1 MRLLTSCLALSVL
14 LAGCTV
20 NGLPMVG
27 GGPAE
32 KEGVVGSTSILGTVG
47 KGASV
52 IAAGGANVIAAG
64 GANAAAGA
72 SAGVVAAGGANAVA
86 PERAPVA
93 AAPVISA
100 GGGNLIASSSV
111 QVIAAGGMNLMSPGG
126 DFTPSTSNGPN
137 APATDT
143 GGAGT
148 PAPGTVKGVVKGP
161 GALIAQSDTAVP
173 VGNVYVG
180 VYDAAGKR
188 LGDAVQANDK
198 GEFTLTGVA
207 SYRLLFLRCQFTY
220 NGREYYLSTPFRL
233 EGAEGQADL
242 TPFSTVAEARFFTKA
257 VTAPPDDAFGEAY
270 LDAFWKA
277 TDGLHPKVPANALW
291 ASASVD
297 DRAAAYDSLARL
309 NAELF
314 KNDIVAVFDKTWTT
328 NPAGPEA
335 RTGAGGTG
343 TLEEK

>member
-14 LAGCTV
+14 LAGCTT
-20 NGLPMVG
+20 NGLPVIG
-27 GGPAE
+27 GNPAE
-32 KEGVVGSTSILGTVG
+32 REGVVGTTSILGTVG

-100 GGGNLIASSSV
+100 GGGNLIATSSV
-111 QVIAAGGMNLMSPGG
+111 QVIAAGGMNLQSPVTPQAPSGPGG
-126 DFTPSTSNGPN
+126 PKS
-137 APATDT
+137 AAV
-143 GGAGT
+143 
-148 PAPGTVKGVVKGP
+148 APGTVKGVVKGP
-161 GALIAQSDTAVP
+161 GALIAQQDTAVP

-180 VYDAAGKR
+180 LYDLTGQR
-188 LGDAVQANDK
+188 VGEAVQANDK
-198 GEFTLTGVA
+198 GEFALADVPA
-207 SYRLLFLRCQFTY
+207 YKLLFLRTQFTY

-233 EGAEGQADL
+233 EGAEGKADL
-242 TPFSTVAEARFFTKA
+242 TPVSTVSEARFFTKA

-270 LDAFWKA
+270 LDAFWAA
-277 TDGLHPKVPANALW
+277 TDGLHAKVPANALW
-291 ASASVD
+291 ASATID
-297 DRAAAYDSLARL
+297 DRGAAYDSLARL

-328 NPAGPEA
+328 DPTGAAA
-335 RTGAGGTG
+335 RTGTGGGAT
-343 TLEEK
+343 TLDEK